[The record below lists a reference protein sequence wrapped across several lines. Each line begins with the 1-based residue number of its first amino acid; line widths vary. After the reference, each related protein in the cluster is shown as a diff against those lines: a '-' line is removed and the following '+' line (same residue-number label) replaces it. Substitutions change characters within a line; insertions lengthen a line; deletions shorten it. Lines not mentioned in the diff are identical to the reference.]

1 MIDFLGLYG
10 KIEYKDSSGRM
21 QVIDE
26 LSVMK
31 KNYFGKVVYIIVPED
46 VSLTSSYIMH
56 IITIRGEPP
65 YFVCIFSRKG
75 GLL

>member
-1 MIDFLGLYG
+1 MIDFLSKYG

-46 VSLTSSYIMH
+46 VSLGENIKLHFIVRNNNYIYS
-56 IITIRGEPP
+56 I
-65 YFVCIFSRKG
+65 S
-75 GLL
+75 